1 MQILV
6 NGQPKD
12 IPEAQDVRALVLSL
26 GLNPEGVAVALNA
39 EVIPRSRQAQTLL
52 TEGDKIE
59 VIRAVGGG

>member
-12 IPEAQDVRALVLSL
+12 IPAAQDVRALVLSL

-39 EVIPRSRQAQTLL
+39 EVVPRSRQAQTLL

>member
-6 NGQPKD
+6 NGQMKD
-12 IPEAQDVRALVLSL
+12 VPEAQDIRALVLSL

-39 EVIPRSRQAQTLL
+39 EVVPRSRQAQTLL

>member
-1 MQILV
+1 MKILV
-6 NGQPKD
+6 NGQPKE
-12 IPEAQDVRALVLSL
+12 IPDTQDVRALVLSL

-39 EVIPRSRQAQTLL
+39 EVIPRSRQVHTLL

>member
-12 IPEAQDVRALVLSL
+12 IPDAQDVRALVLSL
-26 GLNPEGVAVALNA
+26 GLNPDGVAVALNA
-39 EVIPRSRQAQTLL
+39 EVLPRSRQAQTLL